1 MAGMAH
7 HKVHGNRWT
16 VGPILPHRD
25 RELRV
30 LHRPSTAATLNL
42 AAAAAQGARLF
53 AGFDR
58 PYADTLL
65 AAAVRAYR
73 PRKPIRRCMR
83 PTPTAASVAATTRM
97 TMFPTNSTGPPWN
110 CT

>member
-1 MAGMAH
+1 MAH

-16 VGPILPHRD
+16 MGPILPHRD
-25 RELRV
+25 REERV

-58 PYADTLL
+58 P
-65 AAAVRAYR
+65 
-73 PRKPIRRCMR
+73 IRNG
-83 PTPTAASVAATTRM
+83 TACRRDSRL
-97 TMFPTNSTGPPWN
+97 PGR
-110 CT
+110 